1 LVEAELILEM
11 CSVHRFFF
19 CNTVVQGGLIGYST
33 VQYQEQEPPFSSAL
47 VAQARGGGCA
57 SIEPSFVILGRDPSL
72 KIKVD
77 DTWTDFGENTN
88 ACIVKALSAISL
100 SASKSHDDE
109 C

>member
-1 LVEAELILEM
+1 MFSPPVLFLQHR
-11 CSVHRFFF
+11 CS
-19 CNTVVQGGLIGYST
+19 GGLIGYST
-33 VQYQEQEPPFSSAL
+33 VQYKSHLSPPPL
-47 VAQARGGGCA
+47 VAQARGGCA
-57 SIEPSFVILGRDPSL
+57 SIEPSFVIWDGTPSL

-77 DTWTDFGENTN
+77 DTWIDFGENTN